1 MSELVKLKTLFDV
14 FKLICGVSEML
25 MKLYFLMF
33 EIDIEIKLLGH

>member
-1 MSELVKLKTLFDV
+1 MVKHKTLFVV

-25 MKLYFLMF
+25 MKYFLMF